1 MAVVARITASKA
13 LEAARFV
20 ESDSAGAYVHNHLA
34 RDYSTWRPPRTW
46 TGYGEQYAQGRS
58 TIVVAPNPW
67 GRLDYMW
74 RVVGMDLD
82 GILANAKQWRARI
95 GGVR

>member
-46 TGYGEQYAQGRS
+46 TGYGDQYAQGRS
-58 TIVVAPNPW
+58 TIVVAPDGTVAEARYNVRAT
-67 GRLDYMW
+67 GHVASLRKGLGLD
-74 RVVGMDLD
+74 
-82 GILANAKQWRARI
+82 
-95 GGVR
+95 